1 MVPISDHPLLQVGHP
16 WFSILT
22 RTGVFRDKNNHEQY
36 PADLVGVFNFIFNLP
51 NLLLTLPFD
60 LRLITRPEWPF
71 LTSQVVDT
79 VEEAIDFILKK
90 ECTS

>member
-1 MVPISDHPLLQVGHP
+1 CAGTFSFPTVGQQAVFPSERLGMGAFRIALESIYNSDHPLLQVGHP

-36 PADLVGVFNFIFNLP
+36 PADLVGV
-51 NLLLTLPFD
+51 
-60 LRLITRPEWPF
+60 
-71 LTSQVVDT
+71 VDT